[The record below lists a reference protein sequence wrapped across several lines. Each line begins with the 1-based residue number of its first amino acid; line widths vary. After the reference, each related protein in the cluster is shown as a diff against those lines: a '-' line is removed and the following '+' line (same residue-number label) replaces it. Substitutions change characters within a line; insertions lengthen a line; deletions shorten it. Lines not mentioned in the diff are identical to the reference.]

1 LISTYENYVLN
12 SVLKRAIAREF
23 DYNKRS
29 IVEVLY
35 ASYREFTPCLNWNK
49 LKQMYVNDT

>member
-1 LISTYENYVLN
+1 MQNYALN
-12 SVLKRAIAREF
+12 SVLHTRDQLRF

-35 ASYREFTPCLNWNK
+35 TSYREFTPCLNWYK